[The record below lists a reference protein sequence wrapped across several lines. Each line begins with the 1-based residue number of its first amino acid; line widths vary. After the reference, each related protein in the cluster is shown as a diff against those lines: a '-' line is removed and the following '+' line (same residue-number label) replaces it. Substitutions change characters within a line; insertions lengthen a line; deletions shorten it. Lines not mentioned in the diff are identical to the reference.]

1 MSESESVAAA
11 APALDTREAEPAMR
25 PSPPPIPA
33 QAPSAAAASPAPSRV
48 VPPTRTA
55 PGRSAQDSGP
65 DLGQR
70 LATLLFGGNLP
81 VKLGILVLFAGVAA
95 ALRYAAEQGYFNL
108 PIGWRFSLIAAAAL
122 GGLVFALSQ
131 RRSRPAFSLSL
142 QGGAIGVLLLEVF
155 AGFRLYELMQPA
167 TALVLVVV
175 LVALAAT
182 LAVVQS
188 AVGLAVLGFLGGYL
202 GPVLISTG
210 SGDHVALFTYYAVL
224 NAAVFAIAWW
234 RHWYPLNL
242 LGFAFTFAI
251 GSLWGLRSYTAED
264 YASTQF
270 FLLLFWGF
278 YLGITVLG
286 ALRRGAAA
294 SRAVEASLTFG
305 LPLLA
310 FSLQSGLLEGDRPA
324 LARAALLAAIAYAV
338 LAALLI
344 RVERARLQGE
354 SFAWIAAGFA
364 TLAVPLAFSSE
375 QTAMVWALQGVGAMW
390 LGLRQQRALPQLA
403 GACLQILAGLAF
415 VLGAVERIDA
425 GQWSDPQGLLT
436 TRTSVV
442 LLAFAGLLGSY
453 VYERLQPQRLAIWA
467 LFGLGSIW
475 LGALWLH
482 LVWKPPIALDSTLAA
497 VAFSATFAS
506 LAAALRWL
514 TGWARLSWQVVP
526 QLALAPLLAM
536 LVFADSSAP
545 PLDGNGLSVWLLWLG
560 SAAFALHCLREP
572 PARLTGLGHIA
583 VLATL
588 AMVLGID
595 SFERA
600 DRAGLGEAWTLSLG
614 LLPLTLLAAGLMLR
628 PGVWAWPLA
637 DRFQRYARA
646 WHAIALAV
654 LAMAWIGSLYL
665 SADPAPMAYL
675 PLLNPLEL
683 LQWGLLLAA
692 WRSIPAEDRAD
703 LIPLRVGV
711 GLAALSL
718 LSLMVLRC
726 VHHFGGLAWSAS
738 IFDSALTQ
746 GGLSVLWAVLGVWA
760 WVRGSRRGEYPIWL
774 AGAVL
779 MGVVLLKL
787 VLVDR
792 AYLGNLA
799 GIGAVLTVGLLLVGV
814 GYVAPSPPRQGGE
827 ATR

>member
-1 MSESESVAAA
+1 
-11 APALDTREAEPAMR
+11 
-25 PSPPPIPA
+25 
-33 QAPSAAAASPAPSRV
+33 
-48 VPPTRTA
+48 
-55 PGRSAQDSGP
+55 
-65 DLGQR
+65 
-70 LATLLFGGNLP
+70 
-81 VKLGILVLFAGVAA
+81 
-95 ALRYAAEQGYFNL
+95 
-108 PIGWRFSLIAAAAL
+108 
-122 GGLVFALSQ
+122 
-131 RRSRPAFSLSL
+131 
-142 QGGAIGVLLLEVF
+142 
-155 AGFRLYELMQPA
+155 
-167 TALVLVVV
+167 
-175 LVALAAT
+175 
-182 LAVVQS
+182 
-188 AVGLAVLGFLGGYL
+188 
-202 GPVLISTG
+202 
-210 SGDHVALFTYYAVL
+210 
-224 NAAVFAIAWW
+224 
-234 RHWYPLNL
+234 
-242 LGFAFTFAI
+242 
-251 GSLWGLRSYTAED
+251 
-264 YASTQF
+264 
-270 FLLLFWGF
+270 
-278 YLGITVLG
+278 
-286 ALRRGAAA
+286 
-294 SRAVEASLTFG
+294 
-305 LPLLA
+305 
-310 FSLQSGLLEGDRPA
+310 
-324 LARAALLAAIAYAV
+324 
-338 LAALLI
+338 
-344 RVERARLQGE
+344 
-354 SFAWIAAGFA
+354 
-364 TLAVPLAFSSE
+364 VPLAFSSE

-425 GQWSDPQGLLT
+425 GQWSGPQGLLT
-436 TRTSVV
+436 TRISLV